1 MATDVTSN
9 INGNAERTRPKS
21 SLKPFIAVTLLFS
34 LVVNFLM
41 LVSPLYM
48 LQVYD
53 RVLSSGSVETLIMVS
68 IAAIGLLSVYGFAEA
83 ARRKTLALMSEQV
96 QDEYGPVIFTSSFRD
111 SNSPQLLP
119 KKLADLA
126 TVQSFLRH
134 GLPLPFF
141 DLPFTPL
148 FIFAMFLVHPI
159 IGWIGVIGGLVLI
172 LITVFTELSSRKS
185 VEEAMQAESLTTNF
199 ATEISRKRSVISS
212 LGMMS
217 PLLSNWMA
225 HKKKSSQMT
234 LDGLGRSTFFSAQAK
249 GLRQMLQV
257 AALGIG
263 GYLVLQLEMSAG
275 AIIAGSILM
284 GRALAPIDQALGA
297 WRQLIRARTAWSSL
311 EDTMSRSSAA
321 EGSFTPMMRPEA
333 DLSVE
338 SLMIASPGSDTAL
351 LPKFNVTLKAGA
363 SIAILGPSGSGK
375 TSLLQT
381 IVGAWEPL
389 EGHVRL
395 GGRDMHRWE
404 AGDRGQYI
412 GYAPQDVELLPGTIA
427 QNISRFSD
435 GSPEDI
441 MGAAQKAGF
450 HDMILRLPEG
460 YDTRVGSG
468 GSHLS
473 QGQQKGVGLAR
484 ALYGDPVL
492 LVLDEPGT
500 NLDRSSLMSF
510 QRGLAE
516 MKSNGSILIFAT
528 HDMRFLSLAD
538 NVLLLDNRSLKMVSA
553 KDYMSTLTRVRQSI
567 AGAEGRAT

>member
-1 MATDVTSN
+1 MSADQSVGHPGTAAS
-9 INGNAERTRPKS
+9 ARPKRT
-21 SLKPFIAVTLLFS
+21 LRPFIVVTLLFS
-34 LVVNFLM
+34 LVVNLLM

-53 RVLSSGSVETLIMVS
+53 RVLSSGSVETLVMVS

-83 ARRKTLALMSEQV
+83 ARRKTLALMSEQI
-96 QDEYGPVIFTSSFRD
+96 QDEYGPIIFTTSFQA
-111 SNSPQLLP
+111 SNAPQLLP
-119 KKLADLA
+119 KKLGDL
-126 TVQSFLRH
+126 TTIQNFLRH
-134 GLPLPFF
+134 GLLLPFF

-159 IGWIGVIGGLVLI
+159 IGWIGVIGSIALI
-172 LITVFTELSSRKS
+172 LITIFTELASRKS
-185 VEEAMQAESLTTNF
+185 VEEAMQAESVTNNF
-199 ATEISRKRSVISS
+199 ANEISRKRSVVSS

-217 PLLSNWMA
+217 PLLAKWMA
-225 HKKKSSQMT
+225 YKKQSSQMT

-297 WRQLIRARTAWSSL
+297 WRQLVRARTSWLSL
-311 EDTMSRSSAA
+311 NETLAHSETGPD
-321 EGSFTPMMRPEA
+321 SFTPMIRPEA
-333 DLSVE
+333 DLSIE
-338 SLMIASPGSDTAL
+338 SLMIASPGADTAL
-351 LPKFNVTLKAGA
+351 LPKFNVNLKAGA
-363 SIAILGPSGSGK
+363 SIAVLGPSGSGK

-381 IVGAWEPL
+381 IVGAWDPL

-395 GGRDMHRWE
+395 GGRDIHKWHS
-404 AGDRGQYI
+404 GDRGQYI

-435 GSPEDI
+435 GTPEEV

-460 YDTRVGSG
+460 YDTRVGPG
-468 GSHLS
+468 GHHLS
-473 QGQQKGVGLAR
+473 QGQKKGIGLSR
-484 ALYGDPVL
+484 AFYRNPVL
-492 LVLDEPGT
+492 LILDEPGT
-500 NLDRSSLMSF
+500 NLDSASLINF
-510 QRGLAE
+510 QRGLND

-528 HDMRFLSLAD
+528 HDLRLLQLAD
-538 NVLLLDNRSLKMVSA
+538 NVLLLDNRSLKMVSV
-553 KDYMSTLTRVRQSI
+553 KDYMATLARAQKARL
-567 AGAEGRAT
+567 GLAEGAK

>member
-1 MATDVTSN
+1 MSTDITSGVT
-9 INGNAERTRPKS
+9 GETERVTTKS
-21 SLKPFIAVTLLFS
+21 SLKPFIVVTLLFS
-34 LVVNFLM
+34 LVVNLLM

-53 RVLSSGSVETLIMVS
+53 RVLSSGSIETLIMVS

-96 QDEYGPVIFTSSFRD
+96 EDDYGPVIFTSSFKD

-119 KKLADLA
+119 KKLADLS
-126 TVQSFLRH
+126 TVQNFLRH
-134 GLPLPFF
+134 GLLLPFF

-148 FIFAMFLVHPI
+148 FILAMFLVHPI

-185 VEEAMQAESLTTNF
+185 VEEAMQAESVTTNF
-199 ATEISRKRSVISS
+199 ANEISRKRSVISS

-217 PLLSNWMA
+217 PLLSNWVTY
-225 HKKKSSQMT
+225 KKQSSKMT

-311 EDTMSRSSAA
+311 EDTMARSGADG
-321 EGSFTPMMRPEA
+321 GSFTPMMRPEA
-333 DLSVE
+333 DLSIE
-338 SLMIASPGSDTAL
+338 SLMIASPGSDMAL

-395 GGRDMHRWE
+395 GGRDMHKWD

-427 QNISRFSD
+427 QNISRFSE
-435 GSPEDI
+435 GTPEDI

-460 YDTRVGSG
+460 YDTRVGPG

-484 ALYGDPVL
+484 ALYRDPVL

-500 NLDRSSLMSF
+500 NLDRSSLAGF

-538 NVLLLDNRSLKMVSA
+538 NVLLLDNRSLKMVSTQ
-553 KDYMSTLTRVRQSI
+553 DYMATLTRARQSI
-567 AGAEGRAT
+567 AGAEGGAT

>member
-1 MATDVTSN
+1 MSTETFSN
-9 INGNAERTRPKS
+9 KTGTVDWALNKS
-21 SLKPFIAVTLLFS
+21 SVKPYIVVTLLFS
-34 LVVNFLM
+34 LVVNLLM

-83 ARRKTLALMSEQV
+83 ARRKTLALMSEQI
-96 QDEYGPVIFTSSFRD
+96 QNEYGPVVFMSSFRD
-111 SNSPQLLP
+111 ENSPQLLP
-119 KKLADLA
+119 KKLADLS
-126 TVQSFLRH
+126 TVQNFLRH
-134 GLPLPFF
+134 GLLLPFF

-148 FIFAMFLVHPI
+148 FLLAMFLVHPI

-185 VEEAMQAESLTTNF
+185 VEEAMQAETVANNF
-199 ATEISRKRSVISS
+199 ANEISRNRSVISS
-212 LGMMS
+212 LGMVT
-217 PLLSNWMA
+217 PLLSNWMSYR
-225 HKKKSSQMT
+225 KQSSKMT
-234 LDGLGRSTFFSAQAK
+234 MDGLGRSTFFSAQAK

-257 AALGIG
+257 AALGVG
-263 GYLVLQLEMSAG
+263 GFLVLQLEMSAG

-297 WRQLIRARTAWSSL
+297 WRQLIRARSAWFSL
-311 EDTMSRSSAA
+311 EDTMARSGASD
-321 EGSFTPMMRPEA
+321 GDFTPMLRPDA
-333 DLSVE
+333 DLSIE
-338 SLMIASPGSDTAL
+338 SLMIASPGSDAAL
-351 LPKFNVTLKAGA
+351 LPKFNVNLKAGA

-389 EGHVRL
+389 DGRVRL
-395 GGRDMHRWE
+395 GGRDMHNWD
-404 AGDRGQYI
+404 AGDRGKYI

-435 GSPEDI
+435 GTPEDI

-460 YDTRVGSG
+460 YDTRVGPG

-484 ALYGDPVL
+484 AIYRDPVL

-500 NLDRSSLMSF
+500 NLDRASLLGL

-516 MKSNGSILIFAT
+516 MKSNGNILIFAT
-528 HDMRFLSLAD
+528 HDMRLLSLAD
-538 NVLLLDNRSLKMVSA
+538 NVLLLDNRSLKMVSTQ
-553 KDYMSTLTRVRQSI
+553 DYMATMAHPRQI
-567 AGAEGRAT
+567 ATSAKEGAA